1 MALGY
6 LTALRNAQLDA
17 ISTAVGSGGRIR
29 IYSGVRPA
37 TGGAVTTLLGEF
49 TFAGAFAPAAT
60 GGVLTP
66 NTPPATTGITAG
78 TATWYRI
85 VTSANA
91 FVMDGDAG
99 TSGTD
104 MILSTTTISSGLPL
118 SITGHTITAGN
129 A

>member
-6 LTALRNAQLDA
+6 SAALRNAQLDQ
-17 ISTAVGSGGRIR
+17 ISAQAGSGAKIR
-29 IYSGVRPA
+29 IYDGARPA
-37 TGGAVTTLLGEF
+37 TGGTVTNLLAEF
-49 TFAGAFAPAAT
+49 TLSGAFAPAAS

-66 NTPPATTGITAG
+66 NTPPGTTGTANG

-85 VTSANA
+85 VTAANA
-91 FVMDGDAG
+91 FVMDGSAG

-104 MILSTTTISSGLPL
+104 MILSTASISTGLPL
-118 SITGHTITAGN
+118 TVTSHTITAGN